1 MDGTNV
7 HACTY
12 HQGDPHSHLIARQL
26 LIEHTSCFPYTHA
39 ACRLSEFHGNFHTSQ
54 YSKPVDPVH
63 VAIPLRPDRPRDGAP
78 LSTLRLLEDAKVQQ
92 TVAQTRIQP
101 GSDLHLIGGILR
113 DLVGEDVAIT
123 GQFGIERR

>member
-1 MDGTNV
+1 MALSVVSCDAADGGKGCGERGV
-7 HACTY
+7 H
-12 HQGDPHSHLIARQL
+12 GI
-26 LIEHTSCFPYTHA
+26 
-39 ACRLSEFHGNFHTSQ
+39 EFHGNFHTSQ

-101 GSDLHLIGGILR
+101 GSDLPLIGGILR

-123 GQFGIERR
+123 GLNEDDSYR